1 MTPHDLLSGRL
12 PGADLVA
19 TGLDDLNRGVES
31 VEALLVSIGRPR
43 LIRLGLDV
51 PWRYERPEIRL
62 YERIAAEDP
71 DGAHARYNAL
81 IRRLVSF
88 ERAAECVG

>member
-1 MTPHDLLSGRL
+1 MTHADLLDGAL

-19 TGLDDLNRGVES
+19 KGLEDLREGRETR
-31 VEALLVSIGRPR
+31 EALLVAIGRPR

-51 PWRYERPEIRL
+51 PRCYDRPEIRL
-62 YERIAAEDP
+62 YQHLAAEDP

-88 ERAAECVG
+88 ERAAECAS